1 MVWFQKIPLMKT
13 AVVNEVLETKSLTSE
28 EILTEIFNAYKNFS
42 ENPAL
47 TIDTI
52 WNYAHEDN
60 REATGPKERFSMM
73 LTSEPYNSIVDL
85 KDYSY
90 EVIFESD
97 ENIHYEVKVLAKNNN
112 YFVITWV
119 FEKTLCEEKPC
130 WRTIGVTNQDF
141 LILVFSRL
149 NLLVGFQVGKF
160 QKHFAQLRK

>member
-1 MVWFQKIPLMKT
+1 MAKKLLFFLLVISCGPT
-13 AVVNEVLETKSLTSE
+13 DGVVSENSSEDTVVVNEVLETKSLTSE

-60 REATGPKERFSMM
+60 KEATGPKERFAAM
-73 LTSEPYNSIVDL
+73 LVSEPYDSIIDL

-90 EVIFESD
+90 EIIFESE
-97 ENIHYEVKVLAKNNN
+97 ENIHYEVKVLTQNNN

-119 FEKTLCEEKPC
+119 FQKTLCDEKPC
-130 WRTIGVTNQDF
+130 WRTIGVSQPEYFDSG
-141 LILVFSRL
+141 I
-149 NLLVGFQVGKF
+149 
-160 QKHFAQLRK
+160 